1 MRQQV
6 SAAVRS
12 AARRPLVQDA
22 ALAAG
27 LLVVCVLVNDPYAT
41 VGAMADGP
49 LGGARSGSAVLWL
62 WWVATALMLAAVAF
76 RRRLP
81 LPMLVAGTVAAAV
94 HVAVVAPPMVVDLGV
109 LVLLYTVVAHGSR
122 GISLAALGGLLLLI
136 AGWSAGYALEGR
148 PAPGLPSTVVQVGHR
163 LDPPAA
169 GAGDVTTVRPN
180 SSSNSWNAV
189 SVLGLALVAVWSVG
203 SGARNRRAY
212 LDQLRARAQDLE
224 RERDQQAA
232 LAVAAERGRI
242 SRELHDVV
250 AHGLSVMVIQAQ
262 GGAAALDNQPA
273 DTRAALDAIV
283 RTGRDSLADMRRVL
297 GALGEVDDTWCPPP
311 GLAQLPA
318 LLAQVRRTGTPVRLR
333 IKGAPAALP
342 SAVDLSAYRVV
353 QEALTNTMK
362 HARSGASADVFL
374 AYGNTEI
381 RIEVSDDGQ
390 ASAADDGGGNGLRG
404 MHERVKLL
412 GGRLSAGPGPDG
424 GFTVR
429 ASLPIESPGA

>member
-1 MRQQV
+1 MKQQV
-6 SAAVRS
+6 PAALRS
-12 AARRPLVQDA
+12 QARRPLVQDA

-49 LGGARSGSAVLWL
+49 LGGGQAVTWL
-62 WWVATALMLAAVAF
+62 WWVATAVTATAVVF

-81 LPMLVAGTVAAAV
+81 LLMLVAGTVSAGV
-94 HVAVVAPPMVVDLGV
+94 HMAVVALPTVIDLGV
-109 LVLLYTVVAHGSR
+109 LVLLYTVAAHGSR
-122 GISLAALGGLLLLI
+122 VVSLPALGGLLLLI
-136 AGWSAGYALEGR
+136 TGWSAWYALDGR
-148 PAPGLPSTVVQVGHR
+148 PVPGLPSTVVQVGDR
-163 LDPPAA
+163 LGPPAA
-169 GAGDVTTVRPN
+169 GAGDVTTVRRDA
-180 SSSNSWNAV
+180 SSNSWNTV
-189 SVLGLALVAVWSVG
+189 SVLGLAVVAVWLVG
-203 SGARNRRAY
+203 SGVRNRRAY
-212 LDQLRARAQDLE
+212 LDQLHARAQDLE

-232 LAVAAERGRI
+232 LATAAERGRI
-242 SRELHDVV
+242 SREMHDVV

-283 RTGRDSLADMRRVL
+283 KTGRDSLADMRRVL
-297 GALGEVDDTWCPPP
+297 GAMGEVDSTWRPSP

-333 IKGAPAALP
+333 IDGAPVALP
-342 SAVDLSAYRVV
+342 SAVDLSAYRVA

-362 HARSGASADVFL
+362 HADSGASVDVFL
-374 AYGNTEI
+374 TYGDAEI

-390 ASAADDGGGNGLRG
+390 ASGANDGGGNGLRG

-412 GGRLSAGPGPDG
+412 GGRLSAGPGPHG

-429 ASLPIESPGA
+429 ATLPIESPGS